1 MTTIGIS
8 AFTNCSSL
16 TSITIPSSVTS
27 IGLYAF
33 QDCSSL
39 TSITIPNSVTSI
51 KEAAFYNCSDLTS
64 ITIPNSVT
72 SIGGDA
78 FANTK
83 WVEDQPDG
91 LLYLNNWLLGYKG
104 SEPTG
109 NLLINESTKGIA
121 DGAFFWCDNL
131 TTVSI
136 PASVTSIGNEAFEDC
151 SNLSKVYVLR
161 SESVPTLG
169 DDVFKKCNENLAIV
183 VPAAVKS
190 NYETGWSAY
199 STKIKAGY
207 TVTCAEGITATS
219 NAPIVA
225 EGETV
230 TLGNTKSGYFCGGYE
245 LSAGTLDN
253 TTTNT
258 TTFTMPDQDV
268 HVTADFIPNS
278 QITTVN
284 NWAEL
289 KNAINDVAIIKLD
302 GDDVYYAEGTSISI
316 SFGTVT
322 IYGDGHTIDAQRL
335 NARIFEVES
344 GATLTLKNLIL
355 KNVTQ
360 TGDGG
365 AIYNDGGTLN
375 VANCTFTNNT
385 ATTEKGA
392 AIYNKEGTLRIVNSR
407 FDKNSKYDRAIYN
420 YGTEGNPFRL
430 TMINCTMI
438 EDKVC
443 VNYEDNERRL
453 DDKRD
458 IDLLTTEF
466 NAVIPE
472 INAERTAVPISLTG
486 IDTFFSGDV
495 TVKLS
500 NPPSVTESDINVSV
514 ANGGGN
520 NSVSLGV
527 NQYLARFKNFISL
540 TVKAFEMD
548 GTKPYQQM
556 TFRVV
561 ADWATANAST
571 ETDPYVINNKDQL
584 DLLAQRVN
592 NGTTYSGK
600 FFKLGADITYSHTTD
615 WDDDNSTENNY
626 TAIGCKLGSDPNT
639 DHHPFSGTF
648 DGDGHTVSGIRI
660 YKSGND
666 WADGCQG
673 LFGYTDGATVKNVT
687 LTDARITGYQSV
699 GGIIGDAS
707 NATLRNNLAIGCAI
721 SAGEYRGAIVGNNDG
736 STTANNYY
744 SGCTV
749 GGSTGNGI
757 GCNGAD
763 ITANDGAVPA
773 VILSETQ
780 TSMPAMTSGD
790 KVVFRREFTVDKAST
805 VCLPFGIDATQA
817 AAAGKF
823 YTFVG
828 VDKSG
833 ANWEVIMQETP
844 TSNLVSGDL
853 SANTPYLFKPAA
865 TGPVLFHGPANY
877 DATNLTTTDT
887 EGWEFT
893 GTYTDQTWPDGQT
906 HLYGFAAANFEKS
919 DGTLLNDVGAFRR
932 FDYGHIYPFRCYLMA
947 PGYTP
952 ARGVSKAGSQLPE
965 SMKVRLVSA
974 SGEATAIGTL
984 NTRTGEVTFDGD
996 AWYSLDGRRLSAKPT
1011 KSGLYIN
1018 NGKTVVVK

>member
-1 MTTIGIS
+1 MNKLKDLSILKRAAGTLTSVGRVAAVLFAVILTMTAQTALAQWTFEDNNDIIGGFNCCTITGYTGDKTVSSLNIPGRFDHKIVTRITMSFTGFTNLEDIIFDNDIRISSMPSLQGCSNLSSIRTGGSDNTLPNSVTTIPNDCFKGTKIASLTMPNVTVVGISAFEGCPLTSATFGQTATIYDGAFSSISTACTITYPGPMTNWSRSKYNFSPRLIVAGTTNDSKNWFCGWCGGSSATDNNRLGWFLDTDGKLSFDSGVYWTNQPTEQVMVTQPWKDATIRAYLKSVSTENVYSICEKAFYDCSNLTSVTISNGVTSIGKNAFTNCTGLISVLFADDSQLTTIGIS

-33 QDCSSL
+33 QDCSS
-39 TSITIPNSVTSI
+39 
-51 KEAAFYNCSDLTS
+51 LTS

-365 AIYNDGGTLN
+365 AI
-375 VANCTFTNNT
+375 
-385 ATTEKGA
+385 
-392 AIYNKEGTLRIVNSR
+392 
-407 FDKNSKYDRAIYN
+407 
-420 YGTEGNPFRL
+420 
-430 TMINCTMI
+430 
-438 EDKVC
+438 
-443 VNYEDNERRL
+443 
-453 DDKRD
+453 
-458 IDLLTTEF
+458 
-466 NAVIPE
+466 
-472 INAERTAVPISLTG
+472 
-486 IDTFFSGDV
+486 
-495 TVKLS
+495 
-500 NPPSVTESDINVSV
+500 
-514 ANGGGN
+514 
-520 NSVSLGV
+520 
-527 NQYLARFKNFISL
+527 
-540 TVKAFEMD
+540 
-548 GTKPYQQM
+548 
-556 TFRVV
+556 
-561 ADWATANAST
+561 
-571 ETDPYVINNKDQL
+571 
-584 DLLAQRVN
+584 
-592 NGTTYSGK
+592 
-600 FFKLGADITYSHTTD
+600 
-615 WDDDNSTENNY
+615 
-626 TAIGCKLGSDPNT
+626 
-639 DHHPFSGTF
+639 
-648 DGDGHTVSGIRI
+648 
-660 YKSGND
+660 
-666 WADGCQG
+666 
-673 LFGYTDGATVKNVT
+673 
-687 LTDARITGYQSV
+687 
-699 GGIIGDAS
+699 
-707 NATLRNNLAIGCAI
+707 
-721 SAGEYRGAIVGNNDG
+721 
-736 STTANNYY
+736 
-744 SGCTV
+744 
-749 GGSTGNGI
+749 
-757 GCNGAD
+757 
-763 ITANDGAVPA
+763 
-773 VILSETQ
+773 
-780 TSMPAMTSGD
+780 
-790 KVVFRREFTVDKAST
+790 
-805 VCLPFGIDATQA
+805 
-817 AAAGKF
+817 
-823 YTFVG
+823 
-828 VDKSG
+828 
-833 ANWEVIMQETP
+833 
-844 TSNLVSGDL
+844 
-853 SANTPYLFKPAA
+853 
-865 TGPVLFHGPANY
+865 
-877 DATNLTTTDT
+877 
-887 EGWEFT
+887 
-893 GTYTDQTWPDGQT
+893 
-906 HLYGFAAANFEKS
+906 
-919 DGTLLNDVGAFRR
+919 
-932 FDYGHIYPFRCYLMA
+932 
-947 PGYTP
+947 
-952 ARGVSKAGSQLPE
+952 
-965 SMKVRLVSA
+965 
-974 SGEATAIGTL
+974 
-984 NTRTGEVTFDGD
+984 
-996 AWYSLDGRRLSAKPT
+996 
-1011 KSGLYIN
+1011 
-1018 NGKTVVVK
+1018 